1 MRCVTTMSIKDKK
14 ELMKLMSFLVMGDGS
29 VHRNR
34 GVGNCYFTLSASKGH
49 EDFIDYARDIVG
61 NITSSKV
68 YTTPKEAPRK
78 DLITLYTPV
87 HPYFNVLRERIYVD
101 SYKSIDHHSLKL
113 LDYEALA
120 ILYMSDGCL
129 GKWIRENGK
138 SSYSLT
144 INMCRLSYGDQL
156 LLKRAIKEIL
166 DLEFNVVKT
175 GGKYYTLR
183 LRSKDLDKF
192 MEGVSPYIL
201 NSFSYKLETRT
212 INPDSLG
219 DDIV

>member
-1 MRCVTTMSIKDKK
+1 MSIKDKK

-49 EDFIDYARDIVG
+49 EDFIEYTRNIVS

-68 YTTPKEAPRK
+68 YVTKKEFPRK
-78 DLITLYTPV
+78 DLVTLYTPV
-87 HPYFNVLRERIYVD
+87 HPYFNVLRDRIYVE

-129 GKWIRENGK
+129 GKWVRDNGK
-138 SSYSLT
+138 NSYSLT
-144 INMCRLSYGDQL
+144 INMCRLSYGDLL
-156 LLKRAIKEIL
+156 LLKKAIKDIL

-192 MEGVSPYIL
+192 MAGISPYIL
-201 NSFSYKLETRT
+201 ESFSYKLETRT
-212 INPDSLG
+212 INSTIVD